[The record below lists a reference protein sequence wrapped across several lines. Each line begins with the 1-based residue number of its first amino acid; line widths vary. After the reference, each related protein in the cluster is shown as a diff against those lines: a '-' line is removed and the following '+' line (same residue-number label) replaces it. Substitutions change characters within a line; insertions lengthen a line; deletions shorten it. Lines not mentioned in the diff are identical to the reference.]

1 MSKISLAM
9 GGALCALCLVV
20 SGCGGAGSNS
30 ESAASQDKGFVDPF
44 GGDADLRAG
53 GEAEP
58 EVDIDPEDLEIPG
71 AEYGTKKQ
79 KGGNAK
85 ANCPKG
91 KKGKKCRR
99 QAKKSS
105 GPIPFSDAIADQMKG
120 IPWGMHYKA
129 VMAGFRKRI
138 TQAYDEELKTS
149 VDALEEHKIREKMT
163 KEIKKLEKSYI
174 EFNGQR
180 TGYEG
185 AVLEKEFTHNNGE
198 SLLVWDAGK
207 FVEYLFFFNGRF
219 WKRFRTFRKEKLNIE
234 NFESY
239 VATLTQNFGQG
250 KEVRNAAGELE
261 KVLWQDKTTYMT
273 AMDQSGFYG
282 VYSLSFTAKVTED
295 NLAKLRTA
303 EGRADGSVDQ
313 KVSNMVSEVTSG
325 SLADDNSSVVDSYT
339 GVNEGT
345 TTTIDSSDSVMGKD
359 TKVQKGGK
367 KKAGKGGGDQSG
379 GGGGGGGGADDGAD
393 IF

>member
-1 MSKISLAM
+1 MSKISLAV
-9 GGALCALCLVV
+9 GGAWCALCLIM
-20 SGCGGAGSNS
+20 SGCGGASANS
-30 ESAASQDKGFVDPF
+30 EGSANQDKGFEDPF

-71 AEYGTKKQ
+71 AEYGKAKQ
-79 KGGNAK
+79 KGGKAK

-91 KKGKKCRR
+91 KKGKKCRE

-129 VMAGFRKRI
+129 VMAGFKKRI
-138 TQAYDEELKTS
+138 TQAYDEEIKAS
-149 VDALEEHKIREKMT
+149 VDALDEHKIREKMT
-163 KEIKKLEKSYI
+163 KEINKLEKSYV

-219 WKRFRTFRKEKLNIE
+219 WKRVRTFRKEKLNIE

-239 VATLTQNFGQG
+239 VATLTQAFGQG
-250 KEVRNAAGELE
+250 KELRNGSGELE
-261 KVLWQDKTTYMT
+261 KVMWQNDDTYMT
-273 AMDQSGFYG
+273 AQDQSGFYG
-282 VYSLSFTAKVTED
+282 VFSLTFAAKVTED

-303 EGRADGSVDQ
+303 EGRNDGSVDNS
-313 KVSNMVSEVTSG
+313 VSSMVNEVTSG
-325 SLADDNSSVVDSYT
+325 SLADDNAAVVDSYT

-345 TTTIDSSDSVMGKD
+345 TTKIDASDSVMGKD

-367 KKAGKGGGDQSG
+367 KKAGKGGGDQGGGDQG
-379 GGGGGGGGADDGAD
+379 GGGDDGAD